1 MSSGS
6 KRKRQDLDLKTRC
19 EVVRFK
25 ENNPHV
31 SARKLAD
38 QFKCGKTQ
46 IQAILLK
53 KDEILKD
60 YESNLNVNIKRVRG
74 PQHSLSI
81 RPSYGA
87 RGEDILDGGGGRGRR
102 ERKA

>member
-25 ENNPHV
+25 EINPNV

-53 KDEILKD
+53 KDEILKG
-60 YESNLNVNIKRVRG
+60 L
-74 PQHSLSI
+74 
-81 RPSYGA
+81 
-87 RGEDILDGGGGRGRR
+87 
-102 ERKA
+102 